1 MKMVKDQ
8 RYRLSFT
15 TGGLFIAETPGIV
28 QIYLEL
34 GDWKKARDVVRETN
48 LLQVRTSAASL
59 RISKEVV
66 ARLECLTREELE
78 ELVHLNL
85 RDLGYL
91 LWVAVCRRYAFIRD
105 FATEVVRE
113 HYLVLR
119 RHLPLSDFDAFLNS
133 KSLWH
138 EELDAIAP
146 STSKKLR
153 QNLFRMLREAN
164 LVDENLQ
171 IQTAMVSPRLAQML
185 SMKSI
190 GELQIFPV
198 TDNDIQRWLA

>member
-1 MKMVKDQ
+1 MANDQ

-15 TGGLFIAETPGIV
+15 TGGLFIAETPSIV
-28 QIYLEL
+28 EIYLDL
-34 GDWKKARDVVRETN
+34 GDWKKVRDMVREKN
-48 LLQVRTSAASL
+48 LLQVRTSTASL

-66 ARLECLTREELE
+66 ARLEFLTQEELE
-78 ELVHLNL
+78 ELVYLNF

-91 LWVAVCRRYAFIRD
+91 LWVAVCRRYSFIRD

-138 EELDAIAP
+138 EELDSIAP

-164 LVDENLQ
+164 LVDDNLH
-171 IQTAMVSPRLAQML
+171 IQAAMVSPRLAQVL
-185 SMKSI
+185 SRNDISD
-190 GELQIFPV
+190 LQVFPA